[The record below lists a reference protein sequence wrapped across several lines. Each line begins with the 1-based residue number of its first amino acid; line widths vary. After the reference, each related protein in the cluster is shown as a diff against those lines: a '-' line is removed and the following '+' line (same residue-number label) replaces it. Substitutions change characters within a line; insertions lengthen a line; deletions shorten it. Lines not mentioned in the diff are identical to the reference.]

1 METPQENSSLN
12 PPESAATSK
21 NPKRVEAGRR
31 ATATRKAAREED
43 AKILEQL
50 QASKMELQQP
60 PDNTD
65 SKMDLTLWI
74 VGGVGI
80 LVVAWYG
87 YSQHS
92 AGKWSLQDRHH
103 SSLHRAMLRHSGLLT
118 FFTWPSSVIA
128 QHC

>member
-65 SKMDLTLWI
+65 SKMDLTPWI

-92 AGKWSLQDRHH
+92 AGKPVMVAPRQAPLEP
-103 SSLHRAMLRHSGLLT
+103 
-118 FFTWPSSVIA
+118 PSSYA
-128 QHC
+128 PPQRAADLFYMA